1 MEEIRLNKYLSE
13 QGVCSRREAD
23 RLIEAG
29 KVTIDGR
36 KAEMGEKVTGQ
47 ETIICD
53 GKPVGKAA
61 GGKKVKSVLLVVN
74 KPRGIVCTT
83 SDKDRAP
90 NVVDLIKYP
99 ARVYPV
105 GRLDKDSEGLL
116 LMTNQG
122 ELANEIMHAGNFHE
136 KEYLV
141 TVDQPFNAAF
151 LKKMRE
157 GVELKELGV
166 TTRPCKVEAAGAKTF
181 RIILTQGLNR
191 QIRRMCRALDYH
203 VMNLK
208 RVRIMNLQLGT
219 LKRGEYRE
227 LTEKELGDL
236 MRMVEGST
244 NLPAREAAK
253 LGKIVDPAK
262 RERKPGSSGHQGK
275 PGGRKPSDK
284 NNEGKPF
291 EKKTG
296 TGKIWRN
303 VRQDGEIKPEKKAPA
318 SPESWKPGAPERKE
332 HKIWTTRSRG

>member
-1 MEEIRLNKYLSE
+1 MANTEKVRLNKYLS
-13 QGVCSRREAD
+13 QAGICSRREAD
-23 RLIEAG
+23 VLIEGG
-29 KVTIDGR
+29 KVSVNGKIADPGMRVNDLDKITVED
-36 KAEMGEKVTGQ
+36 
-47 ETIICD
+47 
-53 GKPVGKAA
+53 KPVGHRE
-61 GGKKVKSVLLVVN
+61 KKVVLAYYKPVGVTCTEKDKHAQITIRDVVE
-74 KPRGIVCTT
+74 
-83 SDKDRAP
+83 
-90 NVVDLIKYP
+90 
-99 ARVYPV
+99 YPV
-105 GRLDKDSEGLL
+105 RVTYAGRLDRDSEGLL
-116 LMTNQG
+116 LLTNDG
-122 ELANEIMHAGNFHE
+122 DLINGLMRAANFHE

-141 TVDQPFNAAF
+141 RVNKPISRDF
-151 LKKMRE
+151 LKKMSD
-157 GVELKELGV
+157 GMLLKDLNER
-166 TTRPCKVEAAGAKTF
+166 TRPCFVKEEGKFVF

>member
-61 GGKKVKSVLLVVN
+61 GGKKVKPVLLVVN

-191 QIRRMCRALDYH
+191 QIRRMCETLGFH
-203 VMNLK
+203 VQTLK
-208 RVRIMNLQLGT
+208 RVRIMNLRLG
-219 LKRGEYRE
+219 
-227 LTEKELGDL
+227 
-236 MRMVEGST
+236 
-244 NLPAREAAK
+244 NL
-253 LGKIVDPAK
+253 
-262 RERKPGSSGHQGK
+262 
-275 PGGRKPSDK
+275 
-284 NNEGKPF
+284 
-291 EKKTG
+291 KTG
-296 TGKIWRN
+296 TYRK
-303 VRQDGEIKPEKKAPA
+303 VSKEEYEELCELLDGPA
-318 SPESWKPGAPERKE
+318 FEEEWEE
-332 HKIWTTRSRG
+332 